1 MNQRYYSLDVFRGAT
16 VAFMILVN
24 NQPGPTYTPLDHAPW
39 HGLTPTD
46 LVFPFFLFAVGNALA
61 FVMPRMEEKGNA
73 YFLQKVFRRTLLIF
87 AINVLLNWFPFV
99 HWSHDRLVGS
109 RWTWINDNGDLVGV
123 RVMGVLARIA
133 LAYCG
138 ASLIVYYTNRRFV
151 ARRADIS
158 SNAAS
163 GYFLSQPESGVRAKL
178 RGAFFISGCLLIG
191 YWALCLF
198 LGDPADPYSIN
209 GYFGT
214 AIDKAVFG
222 AEHMYHGEGV
232 AFDPEGLASTIP
244 AIVSVILG
252 YFAGTYIR
260 LKGKSYEMLAQ
271 LLVAAFILLLA
282 GYCWGAVFPINK
294 KIWTSSY
301 VLVAA
306 GWALMTLSLLIYFIE
321 FRRAGTA
328 GPAEGKSS
336 AIAAG
341 AWSKFFDVFGK
352 NPLFIFILSG
362 ALPRLIRLIH
372 FSDGGKTTNPM
383 AWFYNHCCKP
393 LSLGHEENASVLY
406 ALTLLALYWLI
417 GQQLDKRKIYIKV

>member
-1 MNQRYYSLDVFRGAT
+1 MKERYYSLDVFRGAT

-24 NQPGPTYTPLDHAPW
+24 NQAGLAYTPLDHAPW

-61 FVMPRMEEKGNA
+61 FVMPKFEEKGSP

-99 HWSHDRLVGS
+99 RWSHDHLVAKG
-109 RWTWINDNGDLVGV
+109 WTWINDNGSLAGI

-138 ASLIVYYTNRRFV
+138 AALIVYY
-151 ARRADIS
+151 
-158 SNAAS
+158 
-163 GYFLSQPESGVRAKL
+163 AKF
-178 RGAFFISGCLLIG
+178 RGAFFISGCLLII

-198 LGDPADPYSIN
+198 LGDPADPYSLN

-214 AIDKAVFG
+214 AIDKSVFG
-222 AEHMYHGEGV
+222 PEHLYHGEGV

-260 LKGKSYEMLAQ
+260 LKGKTYEMLAH
-271 LLVAAFILLLA
+271 LFVAAFILLLA
-282 GYCWGAVFPINK
+282 GYCWGSVFPINK

-301 VLVAA
+301 TLVAA
-306 GWALMTLSLLIYFIE
+306 GWALTTLSLLIYFIE
-321 FRRAGTA
+321 FRSAA
-328 GPAEGKSS
+328 GP
-336 AIAAG
+336 
-341 AWSKFFDVFGK
+341 WSRFFDVFGK
-352 NPLFIFILSG
+352 NPLFIFVLSG
-362 ALPRLIRLIH
+362 ALPRLLRLIRIPGPN
-372 FSDGGKTTNPM
+372 GGFTDPLG
-383 AWFYNHCCKP
+383 WFYNHCCKP
-393 LSLGHEENASVLY
+393 LAMSHEENASVLY
-406 ALTLLALYWLI
+406 ALTLLAIYWLI
-417 GQQLDKRKIYIKV
+417 ARILDKKKIYIRV

>member
-24 NQPGPTYTPLDHAPW
+24 NQPGTAYTPLDHAPW

-61 FVMPRMEEKGNA
+61 FVMPRMEEKGDA
-73 YFLQKVFRRTLLIF
+73 WFLRKVFRRTLLIF
-87 AINVLLNWFPFV
+87 SINVLLGWFPFLR
-99 HWSHDRLVGS
+99 WSNDHLVGKG
-109 RWTWINDNGDLVGV
+109 WTWMTDEGTLAGI

-138 ASLIVYYTNRRFV
+138 AALIVYY
-151 ARRADIS
+151 
-158 SNAAS
+158 
-163 GYFLSQPESGVRAKL
+163 AKL

-198 LGDPADPYSIN
+198 LGDPADPYSLN

-214 AIDKAVFG
+214 AVDKAVFG
-222 AEHMYHGEGV
+222 PEHMYHGEGV

-260 LKGKSYEMLAQ
+260 LKGKSYEMLAH
-271 LLVAAFILLLA
+271 LLLAAFVLLLA
-282 GYCWGAVFPINK
+282 GYCWGTVFPINK

-301 VLVAA
+301 TLVAA
-306 GWALMTLSLLIYFIE
+306 GWAAATLALLIYFIE
-321 FRRAGTA
+321 FR
-328 GPAEGKSS
+328 
-336 AIAAG
+336 AATG
-341 AWSKFFDVFGK
+341 AWSKFCDVFGK

-362 ALPRLIRLIH
+362 ALPRLLRLIRIPDNGRP
-372 FSDGGKTTNPM
+372 SDPLS
-383 AWFYNHCCKP
+383 WFFHHCCQP
-393 LSLGHEENASVLY
+393 LSLGRAENAALLY
-406 ALTLLALYWLI
+406 AVTLIILYWLI
-417 GQQLDKRKIYIKV
+417 GRILDKRKIYIRV